1 MVFKCAVPLLQYNLF
16 PSLPHSVSMHTRKA
30 GGSSRGGCLFCRSS
44 DLRSD
49 KLLEVADRVVG
60 VALHA
65 DLLAEAVVAM
75 KAQVSQAS
83 GQAKVEMGWA
93 RYQITSIMMI

>member
-1 MVFKCAVPLLQYNLF
+1 M
-16 PSLPHSVSMHTRKA
+16 
-30 GGSSRGGCLFCRSS
+30 CLFCRSS

-75 KAQVSQAS
+75 KAQVSQALWPGES
-83 GQAKVEMGWA
+83 GNGMGTVPD
-93 RYQITSIMMI
+93 YFDHDDLM